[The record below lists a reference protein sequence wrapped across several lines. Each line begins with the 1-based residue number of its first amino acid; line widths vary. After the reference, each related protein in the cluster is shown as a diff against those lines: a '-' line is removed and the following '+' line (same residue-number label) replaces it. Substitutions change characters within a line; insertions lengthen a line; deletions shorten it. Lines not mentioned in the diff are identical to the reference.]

1 MDIQIDTR
9 EKQRAIRKILKTF
22 DDNGVKYFSSKL
34 LVGDY
39 MSLDNPRLIIDRKQN
54 LQELCGNVCQQHE
67 RFKRELLKA
76 INAGI
81 QLVILVEH
89 GPDIQSLE
97 DVWFWENPRKHE
109 VRWRMVNGKREKYVV
124 SAKAVD
130 GNQLY
135 KSLCT
140 IRDRYNVRFEFCE
153 KKDTGKKRCTDRRTL
168 DDLLTGIYG
177 NINDGRSF
185 HSSGRSVS
193 ADEERRSNWCDCRI
207 RSV

>member
-1 MDIQIDTR
+1 MDIQIDSR
-9 EKQRAIRKILKTF
+9 EKARAIKKIVQTF
-22 DDNGVKYFSSKL
+22 EKEGVNYFSSKL

-39 MSLDNPRLIIDRKQN
+39 MNLDNPRVIIDRKKN

-67 RFKRELLKA
+67 RFKRELVKA
-76 INAGI
+76 MQANI
-81 QLVILVEH
+81 QLIILVEH
-89 GPDIQSLE
+89 GPDVKSIE
-97 DVWFWENPRKHE
+97 DVYFWQNPRKHE

-153 KKDTGKKRCTDRRTL
+153 KKDTGRKIL
-168 DDLLTGIYG
+168 ELLGEKH
-177 NINDGRSF
+177 D
-185 HSSGRSVS
+185 
-193 ADEERRSNWCDCRI
+193 
-207 RSV
+207 

>member
-1 MDIQIDTR
+1 MDIQIDSR
-9 EKQRAIRKILKTF
+9 EKARAIKKIVQTF
-22 DDNGVKYFSSKL
+22 EKEGVNYFSSKL

-39 MSLDNPRLIIDRKQN
+39 MNLDNPRVIIDRKQN

-67 RFKRELLKA
+67 RFKRELVKA
-76 INAGI
+76 MQANI
-81 QLVILVEH
+81 QLIILVEH
-89 GPDIQSLE
+89 GPDVKSIE
-97 DVWFWENPRKHE
+97 DVYFWQNPRKHE

-153 KKDTGKKRCTDRRTL
+153 KKDTGRKIL
-168 DDLLTGIYG
+168 ELLGEKH
-177 NINDGRSF
+177 D
-185 HSSGRSVS
+185 
-193 ADEERRSNWCDCRI
+193 
-207 RSV
+207 

>member
-1 MDIQIDTR
+1 MKRLCPVCFTELPENANYCLVCGKCMR
-9 EKQRAIRKILKTF
+9 ENVEQTVQYIGCSPVTTVVGINDCAIH
-22 DDNGVKYFSSKL
+22 VKDQNATST
-34 LVGDY
+34 
-39 MSLDNPRLIIDRKQN
+39 NRLIIDRKQN

-76 INAGI
+76 IDAEI

-153 KKDTGKKRCTDRRTL
+153 KKDTGKEIIRIL
-168 DDLLTGIYG
+168 
-177 NINDGRSF
+177 
-185 HSSGRSVS
+185 SGGGGDPR
-193 ADEERRSNWCDCRI
+193 
-207 RSV
+207 

>member
-1 MDIQIDTR
+1 MDIQIDSR
-9 EKQRAIRKILKTF
+9 EKARAIRKIVKTF
-22 DDNGVKYFSSKL
+22 DDNGVKHFSSKL

-76 INAGI
+76 MDAGI
-81 QLVILVEH
+81 QLIILIEH
-89 GPDIQSLE
+89 GKDIKSIE
-97 DVWFWENPRKHE
+97 DVYFWKNPRKHE
-109 VRWRMVNGKREKYVV
+109 VRWRTVNGKKERYVV
-124 SAKAVD
+124 SSKAVD

-153 KKDTGKKRCTDRRTL
+153 KNDTGKKIIE
-168 DDLLTGIYG
+168 LL
-177 NINDGRSF
+177 S
-185 HSSGRSVS
+185 
-193 ADEERRSNWCDCRI
+193 ERHE
-207 RSV
+207 

>member
-1 MDIQIDTR
+1 MDIQIDSR
-9 EKQRAIRKILKTF
+9 EKAKAIQKIIKTF
-22 DDNGVKYFSSKL
+22 DENGVNHFSSKL

-39 MSLDNPRLIIDRKQN
+39 MNLDNPRLIIDRKQN

-67 RFKRELLKA
+67 RFKKELLKA
-76 INAGI
+76 MQANI
-81 QLVILVEH
+81 QLIILVEH

-97 DVWFWENPRKHE
+97 DVYFWQNPRKHE
-109 VRWRMVNGKREKYVV
+109 VKWRYVNGKREKYIV

-153 KKDTGKKRCTDRRTL
+153 KKSTGMKIIE
-168 DDLLTGIYG
+168 LLGK
-177 NINDGRSF
+177 N
-185 HSSGRSVS
+185 H
-193 ADEERRSNWCDCRI
+193 E
-207 RSV
+207 

>member
-1 MDIQIDTR
+1 MDIQIDSR
-9 EKQRAIRKILKTF
+9 EKARAIRKIVKTF
-22 DDNGVKYFSSKL
+22 DDNGVKHFSSKL

-76 INAGI
+76 MDAGI
-81 QLVILVEH
+81 QLIILIEH
-89 GPDIQSLE
+89 GKDIKSIE
-97 DVWFWENPRKHE
+97 DVYFWKNPRKHE
-109 VRWRMVNGKREKYVV
+109 VRWRTVNGKKERYVA
-124 SAKAVD
+124 SSTAVD

-153 KKDTGKKRCTDRRTL
+153 KNDTGKKIIE
-168 DDLLTGIYG
+168 LL
-177 NINDGRSF
+177 S
-185 HSSGRSVS
+185 
-193 ADEERRSNWCDCRI
+193 ERHE
-207 RSV
+207 

>member
-1 MDIQIDTR
+1 MDIQIDSR
-9 EKQRAIRKILKTF
+9 EKARAIRNIIKTF
-22 DDNGVKYFSSKL
+22 DDNGVKHFSSKL

-39 MSLDNPRLIIDRKQN
+39 MSLDNLRLIIDRKQN

-76 INAGI
+76 IEAGI

-89 GPDIQSLE
+89 GPEINCLE
-97 DVWFWENPRKHE
+97 DVWFWKNPRKHE
-109 VRWRMVNGKREKYVV
+109 VRWRVVNGKKEKYVV

-153 KKDTGKKRCTDRRTL
+153 KKDTGKRIL
-168 DDLLTGIYG
+168 EIL
-177 NINDGRSF
+177 S
-185 HSSGRSVS
+185 
-193 ADEERRSNWCDCRI
+193 DCQ
-207 RSV
+207 

>member
-1 MDIQIDTR
+1 MDIQIDSR
-9 EKQRAIRKILKTF
+9 EKARAIRKIIKTF
-22 DDNGVKYFSSKL
+22 DDAGVKHFSSKL

-76 INAGI
+76 IDAGI
-81 QLVILVEH
+81 QLVVLVEH
-89 GPDIQSLE
+89 GPDIQCLE

-109 VRWRMVNGKREKYVV
+109 IRWRVVDGKREKYVA

-140 IRDRYNVRFEFCE
+140 IRDRYHVRFEFCE
-153 KKDTGKKRCTDRRTL
+153 KKDTGKE
-168 DDLLTGIYG
+168 I
-177 NINDGRSF
+177 I
-185 HSSGRSVS
+185 
-193 ADEERRSNWCDCRI
+193 RI
-207 RSV
+207 LKEGGGK

>member
-1 MDIQIDTR
+1 MDIQIDSR
-9 EKQRAIRKILKTF
+9 EKAKAIRKIIRTF
-22 DDNGVKYFSSKL
+22 DEEGVNHFSSKL

-67 RFKRELLKA
+67 RFKKELLKA
-76 INAGI
+76 MQANI
-81 QLVILVEH
+81 QLIILIEH
-89 GPDIQSLE
+89 GAEIKSLE
-97 DVWFWENPRKHE
+97 DVYFWKNPRKHE
-109 VRWRMVNGKREKYVV
+109 VRWRVANGNKEKYIV

-153 KKDTGKKRCTDRRTL
+153 KKDTGKKIIE
-168 DDLLTGIYG
+168 LLGEK
-177 NINDGRSF
+177 S
-185 HSSGRSVS
+185 
-193 ADEERRSNWCDCRI
+193 E
-207 RSV
+207 

>member
-1 MDIQIDTR
+1 MDIQIDSR
-9 EKQRAIRKILKTF
+9 EKARAIRKIVKTF
-22 DDNGVKYFSSKL
+22 DDNGVKHFSSKL

-76 INAGI
+76 MDAGI
-81 QLVILVEH
+81 QLIILIEH
-89 GPDIQSLE
+89 GNDIKSIE
-97 DVWFWENPRKHE
+97 DVYFWKNPRKHE
-109 VRWRMVNGKREKYVV
+109 VRWRTVNGKKERYVA
-124 SAKAVD
+124 SPKAVD

-153 KKDTGKKRCTDRRTL
+153 KNDTGKKIIE
-168 DDLLTGIYG
+168 LL
-177 NINDGRSF
+177 S
-185 HSSGRSVS
+185 
-193 ADEERRSNWCDCRI
+193 ERHE
-207 RSV
+207 

>member
-22 DDNGVKYFSSKL
+22 DDNGVKHFSSKL

-76 INAGI
+76 IDAGI

-89 GPDIQSLE
+89 LVLWIAIRVQTLHDM
-97 DVWFWENPRKHE
+97 WER
-109 VRWRMVNGKREKYVV
+109 
-124 SAKAVD
+124 
-130 GNQLY
+130 
-135 KSLCT
+135 
-140 IRDRYNVRFEFCE
+140 E
-153 KKDTGKKRCTDRRTL
+153 KKDG
-168 DDLLTGIYG
+168 G
-177 NINDGRSF
+177 N
-185 HSSGRSVS
+185 
-193 ADEERRSNWCDCRI
+193 
-207 RSV
+207 